1 MGKKGTEE
9 LSHSGL
15 KAQSQCESHGLNI
28 CRLWWLLGVQF
39 KVYLRKTD
47 CCNTEEAKAK
57 LTTIFH
63 KSHTQDEKVNVYWAF
78 SSLSPAYNLVQEVGR
93 NLRKPCMSWPLE
105 SVRVFILMS
114 HCFSQGTSKLH
125 ASSIP
130 TSFPITF
137 WMTYFDNQIQV
148 IRAYTN
154 HYVYNS
160 GQKMWEVVKDAS
172 WG

>member
-1 MGKKGTEE
+1 MGKGGTEE
-9 LSHSGL
+9 LSHSVL
-15 KAQSQCESHGLNI
+15 KARSHRESHELNI

-39 KVYLRKTD
+39 KVYLRKTE

-57 LTTIFH
+57 LATIFH
-63 KSHTQDEKVNVYWAF
+63 KSHTQHEKVNVYWAF
-78 SSLSPAYNLVQEVGR
+78 SSLSPAYNLGQEVGR
-93 NLRKPCMSWPLE
+93 NLGKPCMSWLLE

-114 HCFSQGTSKLH
+114 HCFSQGTSELH

-137 WMTYFDNQIQV
+137 WMTHFDNQIQV
-148 IRAYTN
+148 IWAYTN
-154 HYVYNS
+154 HYVCNS
-160 GQKMWEVVKDAS
+160 GQKTWEVAKDAF